1 MRKIIVIGECTL
13 DVVFPQ
19 GDTSAWPLQ
28 LTARPAGRLLN
39 AAALVSAAGHH
50 VSFVGEAARDLTGD
64 LIVNFLGSHGVDTS
78 CIDRF
83 GDGGVTSS
91 NFVFPGAEGEP
102 ATFVLNRHFPP
113 CERFNAP
120 WTRIDANDIV
130 VFGGYFSL
138 SDRTRTQLTEILN
151 FAAERQALIVY
162 LPGFIPS
169 AQPNITRVMP
179 AILENLEHADLVFTR
194 SEDLETIYRESDV
207 VRCFERNIK
216 FYCRTLLNIDSK
228 QGAITM
234 LHRGLR
240 TDMQLQGEAASLK
253 SQSAAVAALVD
264 VLMKR
269 NITLPMLAGLSETD
283 LESIVGAVG
292 MAASGN

>member
-1 MRKIIVIGECTL
+1 MRKVIVIGECTL

-19 GDTSAWPLQ
+19 NGITTWPLQ
-28 LTARPAGRLLN
+28 LTGRPAGRLLN

-50 VSFVGEAARDLTGD
+50 VSFVGEAARDITGD
-64 LIVNFLGSHGVDTS
+64 LIVDYLAGHGVDTT

-83 GDGGVTSS
+83 SDGGVTSS
-91 NFVFPGAEGEP
+91 NFVFPGSDGQSP
-102 ATFVLNRHFPP
+102 TFVLNRHFPP

-120 WTRIDANDIV
+120 WTRIDADDIV

-138 SDRTRTQLTEILN
+138 SDRTRMQLTEILN
-151 FAAERQALIVY
+151 FAAERHALIVY

-179 AILENLEHADLVFTR
+179 AILENLEHADFVFTR
-194 SEDLETIYRESDV
+194 SEDLATIFHESDV
-207 VRCFERNIK
+207 SRCFERNIK

-228 QGAITM
+228 ENVITM

-240 TDMQLQGEAASLK
+240 ADMQLQGDAASLR
-253 SQSAAVAALVD
+253 SQSAAVAALVN
-264 VLMKR
+264 VLMDR
-269 NITLPMLAGLSETD
+269 GISLPMLAGLSETD
-283 LESIVGAVG
+283 LKSIVGAVRD
-292 MAASGN
+292 AASGD